1 VDRSIVELVGE
12 GTGRCDG
19 WTLATAGGVTSW
31 VSSALIA
38 PLA

>member
-1 VDRSIVELVGE
+1 MDGTIVELVGE

-19 WTLATAGGVTSW
+19 WLLATAGNVTSW